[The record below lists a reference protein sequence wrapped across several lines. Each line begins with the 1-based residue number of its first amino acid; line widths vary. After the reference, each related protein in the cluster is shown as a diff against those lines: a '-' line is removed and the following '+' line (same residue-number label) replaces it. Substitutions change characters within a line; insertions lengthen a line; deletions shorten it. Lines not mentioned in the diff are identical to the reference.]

1 MEICWE
7 DMGKC
12 TNRLVDFGRNT
23 EVYFL
28 IGVDGSGKTTITK
41 WIIDICK
48 KRNISCQI
56 LWSRFNNYL
65 SIPFIALTKFSK
77 HCYYKK
83 IMGVKFGFHDYENLF
98 LIKYIFFFL
107 QMIDVNIA
115 TFFNIKRKIY
125 KKDITICER
134 GPYDTLVDVIADT
147 GLYSILNA
155 KISYF
160 YYFQVYKSKNVIY
173 LRRNY
178 HEIIRCRPELAYDN
192 KLKLRM
198 KMYDDLAIKNQW
210 YVVENN
216 DSIEKTKNEIKKII
230 FKT

>member
-1 MEICWE
+1 
-7 DMGKC
+7 
-12 TNRLVDFGRNT
+12 
-23 EVYFL
+23 
-28 IGVDGSGKTTITK
+28 
-41 WIIDICK
+41 
-48 KRNISCQI
+48 
-56 LWSRFNNYL
+56 
-65 SIPFIALTKFSK
+65 
-77 HCYYKK
+77 
-83 IMGVKFGFHDYENLF
+83 
-98 LIKYIFFFL
+98 
-107 QMIDVNIA
+107 
-115 TFFNIKRKIY
+115 
-125 KKDITICER
+125 
-134 GPYDTLVDVIADT
+134 VIADT

-160 YYFQVYKSKNVIY
+160 YYFQVYKKKNVIY